1 MLVVSVYLFF
11 FFFPDLALRCL
22 VESYATCCEGEN
34 EEPAAKRPKNDKTE
48 MAAKS
53 SADNERN
60 KEDVKPVAGIV
71 IALCCHHKCDWTHY
85 VGREFFQSVGL
96 GPIEFHYFQRMSSWA
111 TCGMRE
117 TVTST
122 SEESEDHANNTEE
135 HDQPYSK
142 TESGFDTL
150 QGLPVEERKEIG
162 ALCKLLIDH
171 GRIKYLQQRG
181 YRATLQY
188 YTESAVSLENVL
200 LTAVPEPTTL

>member
-1 MLVVSVYLFF
+1 M
-11 FFFPDLALRCL
+11 RCL

-48 MAAKS
+48 MAARS

-60 KEDVKPVAGIV
+60 KEDFKPVAGIV

-96 GPIEFHYFQRMSSWA
+96 GPVEFHYFQRMSSWA

-117 TVTST
+117 TITST

-142 TESGFDTL
+142 AESGFDTL
-150 QGLPVEERKEIG
+150 QGYVIIFLKKKKDSSRKAKLQMVEHEIVLG
-162 ALCKLLIDH
+162 PQQDLF
-171 GRIKYLQQRG
+171 LQE
-181 YRATLQY
+181 YFNY
-188 YTESAVSLENVL
+188 S
-200 LTAVPEPTTL
+200 